1 MVTLLFFARYREWA
15 GVASLQLQPA
25 PASLAALRETLPV
38 TYPAT
43 SRILQDPRCIV
54 AVNRMVVTG
63 ADVALQPGDEV
74 AFYPPVTGG

>member
-15 GVASLQLQPA
+15 GVPSLQLQQA
-25 PASLAALRETLPV
+25 PASLAALREILPASH
-38 TYPAT
+38 PAT

-54 AVNRMVVTG
+54 AVNRMVVSE
-63 ADVALQPGDEV
+63 ADVVLRPGDEV